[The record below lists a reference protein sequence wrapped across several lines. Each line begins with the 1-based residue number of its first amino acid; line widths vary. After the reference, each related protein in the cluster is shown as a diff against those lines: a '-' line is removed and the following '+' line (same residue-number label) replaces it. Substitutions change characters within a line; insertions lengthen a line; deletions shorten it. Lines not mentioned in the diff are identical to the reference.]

1 MDHSILAFPLRKV
14 TIILAQIFEGEDIPW
29 PLKIDFDLKR
39 KGKKGEGER
48 EGERYL
54 SFRFKHDQNRDTK

>member
-29 PLKIDFDLKR
+29 PLKTDFDLKR

-48 EGERYL
+48 EGGRYL
-54 SFRFKHDQNRDTK
+54 SFRFKHDQSRDTK